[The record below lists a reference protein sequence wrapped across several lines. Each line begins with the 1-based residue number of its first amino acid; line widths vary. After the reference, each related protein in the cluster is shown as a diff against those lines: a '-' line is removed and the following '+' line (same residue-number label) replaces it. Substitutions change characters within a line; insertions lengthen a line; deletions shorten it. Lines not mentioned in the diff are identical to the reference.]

1 MGKSIE
7 DVNEEATEHT
17 IEDLVVQQ
25 VTASN
30 YDDTDFY
37 IKIAIFICV
46 SIAVLVVSGGFL
58 FVMLR
63 RKIKKVG
70 ETVLVTN
77 EDELNNQVV
86 FQTQLKQTSSL
97 QDHISSNHFGKSAY
111 LYDDLH
117 SLDNDSFL
125 TSLETISE

>member
-1 MGKSIE
+1 M
-7 DVNEEATEHT
+7 
-17 IEDLVVQQ
+17 
-25 VTASN
+25 
-30 YDDTDFY
+30 
-37 IKIAIFICV
+37 IKIKLNIVI
-46 SIAVLVVSGGFL
+46 IAGGLL

-97 QDHISSNHFGKSAY
+97 QDHIFSNHFGKVSQI
-111 LYDDLH
+111 
-117 SLDNDSFL
+117 SKNVKE
-125 TSLETISE
+125 LEMMLSVPKLFELGAFTTRFI